1 MMESL
6 VGRVGAAPRLA
17 IILFLLL
24 LVSFADAQQCANTC
38 IGAPGYA
45 SDCACATEFASPEF
59 ATEDG
64 YDFITVNGVS
74 SHGYSHGPMNVQVA
88 TETAQLVD
96 TFSTTTFGAVP
107 ACTRGSL
114 EALKARVAAKSLSD
128 LTSTGAK
135 LHTTLDDI
143 QTTLMVSI
151 ISYLG
156 WLPETDAFKAKNTVD
171 IAGAAHETDPASMPQ
186 TRSSTMGASL
196 VATAPAPLP
205 GLLATLGLLCASGE
219 RGGGGA
225 VVSTCMMA
233 LFGLLCA
240 VLYGAVQAFA
250 ARGASALAS
259 IPGAPPPK
267 GRRAVTAASPS
278 CRPSARRGSAGR
290 FGSAPRLV
298 GVLFLTLVVG
308 FASAQT
314 MALLPQPPLPSLP
327 PSPPSPL
334 PSPEPS
340 PSPSSRWTVVLGPS
354 YCSVSSDG
362 MCITDGIGTYRPN
375 EACTMR
381 AEMSMTIT
389 ATEFNTQEGYDFV
402 TIGDLPWYSGSTGP
416 MNVQVVAGTLVTW
429 ASDSRINGAGFTICA
444 LFSPP
449 PSPPS
454 PPLQPPQP
462 SPPLSPP
469 LQPPQPSSPPSPPLQ
484 PPPPS
489 PPSSPPSPPS
499 RPPAQPPRPA
509 QPGWALEARNVTVRR
524 RYPPPRD
531 YAQDLRPNGHPTAF
545 APPNCS
551 APGRVGCVAMPR
563 PARPKPVPGARAAL
577 LPPACHFSNETGC
590 LRLPKPMARTG
601 GELLGS
607 SEAVIQFLSSE
618 LPGSSAYTSS
628 IMAADVDGDG
638 DLDVLLG
645 NYGSPSRVLLNAG
658 GGTFPTSIE
667 LPGGNASTY
676 SIAAAD
682 VDGDGDLDVLL
693 GNDGSP
699 SRVLLNAG
707 DGTFPT
713 SIELPGGNAYTW
725 SIAAAD
731 VDGDGDLDVLLGH
744 EGSPSRVLLNAGG
757 GTFPTSI
764 ELPGGSTESTNSIT
778 AADVDGDG
786 DLDVLLGNEGSPSR
800 VLLNAGGG
808 TFPTSIELPGG
819 SADTW
824 SMAAADVDGDGDL
837 DVLLGNSGS
846 PSRVLLNAGD
856 GTFPTSIELPGGSAM
871 TRSIAAADVDGDGDL
886 DMLLGN
892 FGFSRVLLNAG
903 DGTFPTSIELPGG
916 SEIAN
921 TWSIAAAD
929 VDGDGD
935 LDVLLGNREQSA
947 SSVTSRTP
955 NKVLL
960 NAGEGTFPT
969 SIELPGGSTESTW
982 SIAAADVDGDGD
994 LDVLRGNNGP
1004 SRVLLNAGDGTFP
1017 TSIEL
1022 PGGSADT
1029 FTWSIAA
1036 ADMDGDGDL
1045 DVLLGNAG
1053 RPNRVLLNAG
1063 DGTFPT
1069 SIELPGGSGDTL
1081 FIAAADVDGDG
1092 DLDVLLGNYGSPSR
1106 VLLNAGGG
1114 TFPTSIELPG
1124 GNASTYSIA
1133 AADVDGDG
1141 DLDVLLG
1148 NYGFPSQVLLNAG
1161 GGTFPTSIELPG
1173 GSADTW
1179 SMAAADVDGDGDLDV
1194 LLGNGGS
1201 PSRVLL
1207 NAGDGTFP
1215 TSIELPGGSAIT
1227 FSIAAA
1233 DVDGDGDLDVLLG
1246 NNGSPSRVLLNA
1258 GGGTFPTSIE
1268 LAGGSVFGYSIAAA
1282 DVDGDG
1288 DLDVLLGMS
1297 DSPSLLLPFIRCS
1310 EPGTARSR
1318 YGNGCVRCPAQSSRR
1333 DDIFDVCYECDE
1345 HSQLDASGACAAC
1358 TEGSERFLG
1367 ATRCSRCP
1375 MGKRQAAPGTACIPC
1390 SPGEYVN
1397 FQGLFDPTTC
1407 LPCLPGSYNP
1417 TSGASACTPCPPAT
1431 YSSDLRAVECSACP
1445 RGGFCPMAGAAALSL
1460 TFSPCPAGT
1469 YNPDMGASTNTSC
1482 RSCPAGTANSVPQST
1497 AASAC
1502 RACLPGSFAAQNGS
1516 AICDLCPA
1524 GKFTSTS
1531 GSTACQPC
1539 TPGYYC
1545 AEGAATPVPCPRG
1558 KYNNRTGLEFA
1569 EGCEPVGFGFWAPTG
1584 SDFPIPCPSG
1594 FSCPGFFNDN
1604 VTSGSQPIILPSGGL
1619 TPVVV
1624 VETQTVETATGSIS
1638 LNAPLSSF
1646 LNDTALQLQYRQTI
1660 AAQLGIPWQDL
1671 QLDFSAAPPSVGR
1684 RLQTSSTIVTYTIV
1698 RTVTTNPSTSN
1709 ASGPPV
1715 VAPSFAL
1722 NNLDPA
1728 VLGAALGVTVAAI
1741 VAPTA
1746 TVAQQT
1752 ETVIRERVC
1761 PRGFWCTAGLE
1772 VACEQ
1777 GFYNP
1782 TTNAASQT
1790 ACLRCPDRSTTNGTA
1805 ATNVS
1810 ECVCQA
1816 SFVRQ
1821 LDAAGNPQC
1830 VCAAGRELIGGV
1842 QCAPCKIGTYKD
1854 WTGENLLRNPLGPQK
1869 CLDCP
1874 VPQTTTVQE
1883 GADSVSQCVCKLG
1896 TFASLTRAEMMRAT
1910 NDSSRVAADAFE
1922 CRSCVSIQD
1931 SGGSQMT
1938 NCTSP
1943 GVMLDT
1949 IPVVRGYW
1957 RQNPRAQYVRMCDL
1971 EIACLGGEIAGDT
1984 SCADGHTGPV
1994 CDLCVQDPLHFG
2006 GRGTPC
2012 QLCSG
2017 VGNPVFTITFY
2028 AVGGVVVLL
2037 AAALVMA
2044 ICKRRAARVAKLP
2057 QGQAASRI
2065 KLTEEATQSLAAIV
2079 GVSGATS
2086 SRSPAAT
2093 DGVLVARLAKL
2104 QALVGSF
2111 GVKIRILISLFQ
2123 VVGQQGL
2130 IFDVTYPAFYTEIL
2144 KSISNVNIPFQ
2155 MLPFG
2160 CIFPSLNN
2168 FIFDLVL
2175 KTATPIILLLLLS
2188 VVHRRSGKSEFG
2200 LSLADACSDLWIYII
2215 FLVYPSC
2222 STMIFMFFMRETF
2235 KGPGEVYVDLM
2246 RADRSINR
2254 EEPLYQSFTVYAI
2267 IMLVIYPIGVPLFYA
2282 FTFFRGRHEL
2292 QDLRRIEL
2300 TLETDF
2306 KLAKLKAEA
2315 AATPE
2320 ETDEMVRRA
2329 IEVHQAS
2336 GEALRKLR
2344 DKLPSTLRK
2353 LTAGYEL
2360 RTYWF
2365 EIFECLRKIALIGLP
2380 IFFPPGSPPQ
2390 LIFGL
2395 IICFLSYG
2403 AFCAYS
2409 PYFRVDDN
2417 FLAQVSQVVIF
2428 FSLVS
2433 SVVTN
2438 AFPEDPVMQ
2447 VLLPALLAVPL
2458 ILPII
2463 FNVLVLVCPCT
2474 TSADDDRPVP
2484 VRV

>member
-1 MMESL
+1 M
-6 VGRVGAAPRLA
+6 
-17 IILFLLL
+17 
-24 LVSFADAQQCANTC
+24 D
-38 IGAPGYA
+38 
-45 SDCACATEFASPEF
+45 
-59 ATEDG
+59 
-64 YDFITVNGVS
+64 
-74 SHGYSHGPMNVQVA
+74 
-88 TETAQLVD
+88 
-96 TFSTTTFGAVP
+96 
-107 ACTRGSL
+107 L
-114 EALKARVAAKSLSD
+114 EPD
-128 LTSTGAK
+128 
-135 LHTTLDDI
+135 
-143 QTTLMVSI
+143 
-151 ISYLG
+151 
-156 WLPETDAFKAKNTVD
+156 
-171 IAGAAHETDPASMPQ
+171 
-186 TRSSTMGASL
+186 
-196 VATAPAPLP
+196 
-205 GLLATLGLLCASGE
+205 
-219 RGGGGA
+219 
-225 VVSTCMMA
+225 
-233 LFGLLCA
+233 
-240 VLYGAVQAFA
+240 
-250 ARGASALAS
+250 
-259 IPGAPPPK
+259 
-267 GRRAVTAASPS
+267 
-278 CRPSARRGSAGR
+278 
-290 FGSAPRLV
+290 
-298 GVLFLTLVVG
+298 
-308 FASAQT
+308 
-314 MALLPQPPLPSLP
+314 
-327 PSPPSPL
+327 
-334 PSPEPS
+334 
-340 PSPSSRWTVVLGPS
+340 
-354 YCSVSSDG
+354 
-362 MCITDGIGTYRPN
+362 
-375 EACTMR
+375 
-381 AEMSMTIT
+381 
-389 ATEFNTQEGYDFV
+389 
-402 TIGDLPWYSGSTGP
+402 
-416 MNVQVVAGTLVTW
+416 
-429 ASDSRINGAGFTICA
+429 
-444 LFSPP
+444 
-449 PSPPS
+449 
-454 PPLQPPQP
+454 
-462 SPPLSPP
+462 
-469 LQPPQPSSPPSPPLQ
+469 
-484 PPPPS
+484 
-489 PPSSPPSPPS
+489 
-499 RPPAQPPRPA
+499 
-509 QPGWALEARNVTVRR
+509 
-524 RYPPPRD
+524 
-531 YAQDLRPNGHPTAF
+531 GHPTAF
-545 APPNCS
+545 APPNCRHQGGS
-551 APGRVGCVAMPR
+551 
-563 PARPKPVPGARAAL
+563 AL
-577 LPPACHFSNETGC
+577 LT
-590 LRLPKPMARTG
+590 
-601 GELLGS
+601 GEL
-607 SEAVIQFLSSE
+607 
-618 LPGSSAYTSS
+618 
-628 IMAADVDGDG
+628 VD
-638 DLDVLLG
+638 
-645 NYGSPSRVLLNAG
+645 
-658 GGTFPTSIE
+658 
-667 LPGGNASTY
+667 TY

-693 GNDGSP
+693 GNQGSP

-713 SIELPGGNAYTW
+713 SIT
-725 SIAAAD
+725 
-731 VDGDGDLDVLLGH
+731 
-744 EGSPSRVLLNAGG
+744 
-757 GTFPTSI
+757 
-764 ELPGGSTESTNSIT
+764 
-778 AADVDGDG
+778 
-786 DLDVLLGNEGSPSR
+786 
-800 VLLNAGGG
+800 
-808 TFPTSIELPGG
+808 LPGG
-819 SADTW
+819 SAIT
-824 SMAAADVDGDGDL
+824 
-837 DVLLGNSGS
+837 NS
-846 PSRVLLNAGD
+846 
-856 GTFPTSIELPGGSAM
+856 
-871 TRSIAAADVDGDGDL
+871 
-886 DMLLGN
+886 
-892 FGFSRVLLNAG
+892 
-903 DGTFPTSIELPGG
+903 
-916 SEIAN
+916 
-921 TWSIAAAD
+921 
-929 VDGDGD
+929 
-935 LDVLLGNREQSA
+935 
-947 SSVTSRTP
+947 
-955 NKVLL
+955 
-960 NAGEGTFPT
+960 
-969 SIELPGGSTESTW
+969 
-982 SIAAADVDGDGD
+982 
-994 LDVLRGNNGP
+994 
-1004 SRVLLNAGDGTFP
+1004 
-1017 TSIEL
+1017 
-1022 PGGSADT
+1022 
-1029 FTWSIAA
+1029 
-1036 ADMDGDGDL
+1036 
-1045 DVLLGNAG
+1045 
-1053 RPNRVLLNAG
+1053 
-1063 DGTFPT
+1063 
-1069 SIELPGGSGDTL
+1069 
-1081 FIAAADVDGDG
+1081 IAAADVDGDG

-1124 GNASTYSIA
+1124 DIAETTSIAAADVDGDGDLDVLLGNSGSPSQVLLNAGDGTFPTSIDLPVGNAYTYSIA

-1148 NYGFPSQVLLNAG
+1148 NFQSPSQVLLNAG

-1173 GSADTW
+1173 GSAQTT
-1179 SMAAADVDGDGDLDV
+1179 SIAAADVDGEGDLDV
-1194 LLGNGGS
+1194 LLGNYGS
-1201 PSRVLL
+1201 PSQVLL
-1207 NAGDGTFP
+1207 NAGGGTFP
-1215 TSIELPGGSAIT
+1215 TSITLPGGNAET
-1227 FSIAAA
+1227 RSIAAA

-1246 NNGSPSRVLLNA
+1246 NYGSPSQVLLNA
-1258 GGGTFPTSIE
+1258 GGGTFPTSID
-1268 LAGGSVFGYSIAAA
+1268 LPGGNASTASIAAA

-1288 DLDVLLGMS
+1288 DLDVLLGNS
-1297 DSPSLLLPFIRCS
+1297 GSPSQVLLNAGGGTFPTSIELPGGSAQTSSIAAADVDGDGDLDVLLGNLHSPSQVLLNAGGGTFPTSIDLPGGSAQTTSIAAADVDGDGDLDVLLGNYGSPSQVLLNAGGGTFPTSITLPGGNAETRSIAAADVDGDGDLDVLLGNYGSPSQVLLNAGNGTFPTSTTLPGGIAETWSIAAADVDGDGDLDVLLGNSYSPSQVLLNAGDGTFPTSIDLPGGSASTTSIVAADVDGDGDLDVLLGNYGSRSRVLLNAGGSTFPTSIALPGGNVPTTSIAAADVDGDGDLDVLLGNQGSPSSLLPFIRCS
-1310 EPGTARSR
+1310 DPGTARSR
-1318 YGNGCVRCPAQSSRR
+1318 YGNGCVRCPAPSSRR
-1333 DDIFDVCYECDE
+1333 DDGFDVCYECDE
-1345 HSQLDASGACAAC
+1345 HSQLDPVSGACAAC
-1358 TEGSERFLG
+1358 TEGSERVLG
-1367 ATRCSRCP
+1367 ATRCTRCP
-1375 MGKRQAAPGTACIPC
+1375 AGKRHAATGTGCIPC
-1390 SPGEYVN
+1390 SP
-1397 FQGLFDPTTC
+1397 
-1407 LPCLPGSYNP
+1407 
-1417 TSGASACTPCPPAT
+1417 
-1431 YSSDLRAVECSACP
+1431 
-1445 RGGFCPMAGAAALSL
+1445 
-1460 TFSPCPAGT
+1460 
-1469 YNPDMGASTNTSC
+1469 
-1482 RSCPAGTANSVPQST
+1482 
-1497 AASAC
+1497 
-1502 RACLPGSFAAQNGS
+1502 
-1516 AICDLCPA
+1516 

-1531 GSTACQPC
+1531 GSTACQPCTQGYLCVEGSSAPQPCPGGTHANQTVLTLTGYLGSLSECVVCPVGTSCSVGSAVAVPCAPGTYNNQPRQETCLKCAPGSFQELAGRTSCNPC

-1569 EGCEPVGFGFWAPTG
+1569 VGCVPVGFGFWAPTG

-1594 FSCPGFFNDN
+1594 FSCPGYFNDN
-1604 VTSGSQPIILPSGGL
+1604 VTFGSQPIILPSGGL
-1619 TPVVV
+1619 TPVVA
-1624 VETQTVETATGSIS
+1624 VETQTVETATGSLS
-1638 LNAPLSSF
+1638 FDAPLSSF
-1646 LNDTALQLQYRQTI
+1646 LNNASRQIQYRQTI

-1671 QLDFSAAPPSVGR
+1671 QLNFSAAPSSVGR

-1698 RTVTTNPSTSN
+1698 RTVTTNPTTSIATSN

-1728 VLGAALGVTVAAI
+1728 VLGAALGVSVAAL

-1746 TVAQQT
+1746 TVVQQT
-1752 ETVIRERVC
+1752 VTVIRERVC

-1874 VPQTTTVQE
+1874 VPQTTTVHE

-1938 NCTSP
+1938 NCTTP

-1971 EIACLGGEIAGDT
+1971 EKACLGGEIAGDT
-1984 SCADGHTGPV
+1984 SCAEGHTGPV

-2028 AVGGVVVLL
+2028 AVGGV
-2037 AAALVMA
+2037 
-2044 ICKRRAARVAKLP
+2044 
-2057 QGQAASRI
+2057 
-2065 KLTEEATQSLAAIV
+2065 
-2079 GVSGATS
+2079 
-2086 SRSPAAT
+2086 
-2093 DGVLVARLAKL
+2093 
-2104 QALVGSF
+2104 
-2111 GVKIRILISLFQ
+2111 

-2474 TSADDDRPVP
+2474 TSEDDDRPVP